1 VRYAWIEDNKGAYA
15 VRFLCHAMKVSVSGF
30 YRWRSRP
37 MCHQKRRW
45 QYMQTEIIKMY
56 HLQKKRYGAPR
67 IARELRAKGLSCSVN
82 YVASIL
88 RHAGL
93 RGRNGRS
100 FKYRAAI
107 EGRVNVAPNIL
118 KRNFNASRA
127 NQKWVADITYVPV
140 RNRWVYL
147 AVVMD
152 LYSRKIVG
160 WQLSRRMGEDL
171 VCSAL
176 DMAFGCRRVK
186 RGLIVHSD
194 RGVQYRSHVYK
205 RMLLK
210 KGCVISMS
218 RSGNCWDNAAMES
231 FFSRFKVE
239 LVYAEKFYT
248 LQQAKQNIFEYI
260 EIFYNRKRRHSA
272 IGYLSPWEFEKL
284 CA

>member
-1 VRYAWIEDNKGAYA
+1 VRYAWIEEHKGAYP
-15 VRFLCHAMKVSVSGF
+15 VRFLCRLMKVSAAGY

-37 MCHQKRRW
+37 ISPQRRRR
-45 QYMQTEIIKMY
+45 QRMKKEIVDLY
-56 HLQKKRYGAPR
+56 YDFKKRYGAPR
-67 IARELRAKGLSCSVN
+67 IARELRAKGFPCSVN
-82 YVASIL
+82 YVARIL

-107 EGRVNVAPNIL
+107 EGRVNVVPNIL
-118 KRNFNASRA
+118 QRDFSASCP

-152 LYSRKIVG
+152 LFSRKIVG
-160 WQLSRRMGEDL
+160 WELSRRMGEDL

-186 RGLIVHSD
+186 PGLIVHSD

-248 LQQAKQNIFEYI
+248 MEQAKQNIFEYI

>member
-1 VRYAWIEDNKGAYA
+1 VRYAWIEEHKKAYP
-15 VRFLCHAMKVSVSGF
+15 VRFLCHTMKVSVSGY

-37 MCHQKRRW
+37 VSHQKRHR
-45 QYMQTEIIKMY
+45 QRMEKEVIAMY
-56 HLQKKRYGAPR
+56 HKFRKRYGARR
-67 IARELRAKGLSCSVN
+67 IACELQAKRLPCSIN

-100 FKYRAAI
+100 FKYRASI
-107 EGRVNVAPNIL
+107 EGRINVAPNIL
-118 KRNFNASRA
+118 NRDFSASRP
-127 NQKWVADITYVPV
+127 NQKWSADITYIPLQ
-140 RNRWVYL
+140 NRWVYL

-152 LYSRKIVG
+152 LSSRQIVG
-160 WQLSRRMGEDL
+160 WDLSSNMGEDL

-176 DMAFGCRRVK
+176 DMAFGRRRVK
-186 RGLIVHSD
+186 AGLIVHSD
-194 RGVQYRSHVYK
+194 RGVQYRSHAYK

-248 LQQAKQNIFEYI
+248 MEQAKQNIFEYI

-272 IGYLSPWEFEKL
+272 IGYMSPWEFEKL